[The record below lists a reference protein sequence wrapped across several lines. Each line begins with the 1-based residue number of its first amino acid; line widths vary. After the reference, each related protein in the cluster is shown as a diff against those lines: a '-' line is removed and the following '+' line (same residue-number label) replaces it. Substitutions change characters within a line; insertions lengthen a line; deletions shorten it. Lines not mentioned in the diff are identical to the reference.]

1 MVCLL
6 FGNTAFESNVS
17 EQTKKTTFPR
27 EGKDAACLVSHWLIL
42 PFLDSWIWL
51 SYSTYHRIQNK
62 FAQVRG
68 LARPTVV
75 VAVTRAGFPFQHW
88 VTGTEYPASLD
99 SGLFSLP
106 SAQGKEGRNNH
117 LRANSWQR
125 CPAWGQAGRESPHS
139 TLHPEGGRTGRVSG
153 KHPPRGWGDARPRH
167 LPTYQKQL
175 PGSQEQA
182 IPAHQ
187 LSVRAHCPSQHGWV
201 FQKARQGSG
210 CSCYCP
216 TFLFFFFLIF
226 LVYFY
231 WVWEKGINTV
241 LFWCLTHLPVS
252 SPSLADSI
260 IHLPDTTI
268 VWFIWHMHQ
277 KKMSC
282 SEQEHN
288 AVISFPSQT
297 PQQLHSTSHFL
308 LL

>member
-1 MVCLL
+1 MCR
-6 FGNTAFESNVS
+6 VS
-17 EQTKKTTFPR
+17 IPHGDGAMLDPDTFPR
-27 EGKDAACLVSHWLIL
+27 TRSSCQDHRNRQFLHTSYPSVLTVLHSMDESSKKHVRDPAA
-42 PFLDSWIWL
+42 
-51 SYSTYHRIQNK
+51 
-62 FAQVRG
+62 
-68 LARPTVV
+68 
-75 VAVTRAGFPFQHW
+75 
-88 VTGTEYPASLD
+88 PAIA
-99 SGLFSLP
+99 LP
-106 SAQGKEGRNNH
+106 S
-117 LRANSWQR
+117 
-125 CPAWGQAGRESPHS
+125 
-139 TLHPEGGRTGRVSG
+139 
-153 KHPPRGWGDARPRH
+153 
-167 LPTYQKQL
+167 
-175 PGSQEQA
+175 
-182 IPAHQ
+182 
-187 LSVRAHCPSQHGWV
+187 
-201 FQKARQGSG
+201 F
-210 CSCYCP
+210 
-216 TFLFFFFLIF
+216 FFFFLIF

>member
-99 SGLFSLP
+99 SGLFPLP

-216 TFLFFFFLIF
+216 TFLFFFFFNISCVLLLSVGERHKYR
-226 LVYFY
+226 LVL
-231 WVWEKGINTV
+231 VLNTSS
-241 LFWCLTHLPVS
+241 CLLSQPCRQHYPS
-252 SPSLADSI
+252 SWHHHCL
-260 IHLPDTTI
+260 IHLTYAPEKNVMFWTRT
-268 VWFIWHMHQ
+268 
-277 KKMSC
+277 
-282 SEQEHN
+282 
-288 AVISFPSQT
+288 
-297 PQQLHSTSHFL
+297 
-308 LL
+308 

>member
-1 MVCLL
+1 MLTLRQHC
-6 FGNTAFESNVS
+6 FS
-17 EQTKKTTFPR
+17 EQCVRENQKKTTFPR

-42 PFLDSWIWL
+42 PFLNSWIWL

-62 FAQVRG
+62 FARVRG
-68 LARPTVV
+68 PARPTVA
-75 VAVTRAGFPFQHW
+75 VAVTGAGFPFQHQ
-88 VTGTEYPASLD
+88 VTGTEYPALLD
-99 SGLFSLP
+99 CGLFP
-106 SAQGKEGRNNH
+106 VPPAQGKEGRNNH

-125 CPAWGQAGRESPHS
+125 CPAQGQAGRGFPQ
-139 TLHPEGGRTGRVSG
+139 HPTGGRMGRVLG
-153 KHPPRGWGDARPRH
+153 ERPPRGRGDAWPRH
-167 LPTYQKQL
+167 LPVYQKQL
-175 PGSQEQA
+175 PGSQERA
-182 IPAHQ
+182 TPAHQ
-187 LSVRAHCPSQHGWV
+187 LSVRAHHPSQHGRV
-201 FQKARQGSG
+201 FRKARQRSS

-216 TFLFFFFLIF
+216 TFIFLIF

-241 LFWCLTHLPVS
+241 WFWCLTHLPVS

-282 SEQEHN
+282 SEQDHN